1 MKKYL
6 LPASTLLL
14 LFFVAFLGY
23 RQLDM
28 AVAADDQQS
37 QIQHLEEQQKELVN
51 ILNKLAA
58 GVSRS
63 QIERISPMY
72 PLFSSTDGE
81 TTVIGSLKYEF
92 KDDRCIKVSIND

>member
-1 MKKYL
+1 MKKFL
-6 LPASTLLL
+6 LPIAFVIIVL
-14 LFFVAFLGY
+14 FVAFLGF

-37 QIQHLEEQQKELVN
+37 QIQHLEEQQKELVD
-51 ILNKLAA
+51 ILNKLAT

-63 QIERISPMY
+63 QIERISPMS